1 MKKIICA
8 VLALVLALSCVSV
21 FAEEAPFLA
30 GGWMSPEDTAVTAD
44 ARKAFDK
51 AFEDFTGVSYE
62 PVALLGTQVVAGLN
76 YCLLCKATMVTP
88 EQDTFY
94 ALVYIYAAL
103 DGSAELLDV
112 QTLNIGVS
120 PLADEEEAAGQNPAM
135 NIIGFYSDKTSQRA
149 TMNIAALGDDQA
161 DVIIM
166 WANSALETVEWLFR
180 GTVDPDTLTVTY
192 TGCEKRICTYDEAGN
207 ETVTSVYT
215 DGEGTLTFAED
226 GSVLWN
232 DSKENAGAD
241 CVFVWD
247 YIAE

>member
-1 MKKIICA
+1 MKKIVCA
-8 VLALVLALSCVSV
+8 VIALMLALTCISA
-21 FAEEAPFLA
+21 FAEGSPFLA
-30 GGWMSPEDTAVTAD
+30 GGWNAPEDPAVTD
-44 ARKAFDK
+44 EARAAFDK
-51 AFEDFTGVSYE
+51 AFAEFTGVSYE

-76 YCLLCKATMVTP
+76 YCLLCKATLVTP

-120 PLADEEEAAGQNPAM
+120 PVPDEDMDGQNPAM
-135 NIIGFYSDKTSQRA
+135 NIIGFYADKTSERA
-149 TMNIAALGDDQA
+149 TMNIAALEEDLA
-161 DVIIM
+161 DVTIM
-166 WANSALETVEWLFR
+166 WANSAFETVEWMFT
-180 GTVDPDTLTVTY
+180 GVVDPDTFTVTY

-207 ETVTSVYT
+207 ETISSVYT
-215 DGEGTLTFAED
+215 DGEGTLTFTDD
-226 GSVLWN
+226 GSVLWA